1 VRVLSSGANEAFD
14 TQSKIQ
20 KLSNTILI
28 CVMGQRLLSRGMPNF
43 LIVVGSTPKSLH
55 CLVMRLL
62 KACLANAFDVPVDL
76 PVL

>member
-1 VRVLSSGANEAFD
+1 VRVLSSGANEAFN

-28 CVMGQRLLSRGMPNF
+28 FVMGQRLLSRGVPNF

-55 CLVMRLL
+55 CLAMRLL